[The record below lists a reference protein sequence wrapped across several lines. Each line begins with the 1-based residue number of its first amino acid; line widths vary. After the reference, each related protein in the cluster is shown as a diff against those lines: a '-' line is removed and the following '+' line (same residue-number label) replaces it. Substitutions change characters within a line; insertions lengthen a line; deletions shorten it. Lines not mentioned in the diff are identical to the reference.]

1 MIIDSFDGTHDKY
14 LDSAEGGGSNQNS
27 KGDCVVAKEKQEIID
42 EITTHIQRCGGNYS
56 AWYVG
61 ISKDAKDRLFNG
73 HNIRE
78 KKDAWIFRTACSSQ
92 VARDIEEYF
101 VNTLDTDGGT
111 GGGDN
116 TSDIVYAYK
125 KAAHTNP

>member
-1 MIIDSFDGTHDKY
+1 M
-14 LDSAEGGGSNQNS
+14 
-27 KGDCVVAKEKQEIID
+27 VKEKQEIID
-42 EITTHIQRCGGNYS
+42 EIKTHVQRCGGNYS

-78 KKDAWIFRTACSSQ
+78 KKDTWIFRTASSSQ
-92 VARDIEEYF
+92 VSRDIEEYF
-101 VNTLDTDGGT
+101 VNTLGTDGGT

-116 TSDIVYAYK
+116 TSNIVYAYK